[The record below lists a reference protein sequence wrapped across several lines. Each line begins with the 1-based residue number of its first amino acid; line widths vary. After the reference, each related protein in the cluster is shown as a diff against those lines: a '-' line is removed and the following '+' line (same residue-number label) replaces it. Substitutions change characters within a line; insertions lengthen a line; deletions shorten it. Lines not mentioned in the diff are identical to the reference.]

1 MDKTITKRKYK
12 KYKLNKSKK
21 SKKSKV
27 LKGGGL
33 RSWLFGNPQKT
44 PISTPE
50 LTNTTNSNINN
61 NNSVFEE
68 LLQKNEKPNSTRKP
82 TNTKRNNNEF
92 ELLQKNEKPNK
103 LLKSVVGF
111 QYVDIIPSTFIIPNQ
126 VKKPDLTKI
135 NDKMKRFFSAFPFK
149 AFTNIIKNPNLPYLK
164 LLEDNKSSVY
174 IHEKYD
180 DCYSE
185 LDDESNQYSTIYLN
199 SFFPTD
205 KIDTNTFNKFLG
217 NSIINFLN
225 SEKRIFIGFIKRG
238 PKDTY
243 ISRAFSSILPVAGH
257 LNLFIIDKELNTL
270 IHFEPKG
277 IKDYFTIWDSTDIQT
292 YLNNSID
299 NYVRDK
305 NHNNSNIKEL
315 KLRISSLKYIST
327 SSSSNMP
334 QNLLNDNYCQSY
346 VIYFAILYCINTNLF
361 NIKNIEMIL
370 QKLCENIDIEKIKN
384 FAYYFYFI
392 LSKTMIICKYGSK
405 TLKNSSKTLKNS
417 LKINSII
424 NNSNDWVI
432 TGDVMKKKNNGNS
445 NKEWVKA

>member
-1 MDKTITKRKYK
+1 MVKKITKRKYK
-12 KYKLNKSKK
+12 KNKLNKSKK

-33 RSWLFGNPQKT
+33 RSWLFGNPPKT
-44 PISTPE
+44 PNSTHKQ
-50 LTNTTNSNINN
+50 TFTTNSNINN
-61 NNSVFEE
+61 NEFEE
-68 LLQKNEKPNSTRKP
+68 LLP
-82 TNTKRNNNEF
+82 NNENP
-92 ELLQKNEKPNK
+92 KK
-103 LLKSVVGF
+103 LLNSVDGF
-111 QYVDIIPSTFIIPNQ
+111 QYLDIIPSTFIIPNQ
-126 VKKPDLTKI
+126 QVTKPELTKI
-135 NDKMKRFFSAFPFK
+135 NDKMKSFFSAFPFK
-149 AFTNIIKNPNLPYLK
+149 TFTNIIKNPNLPYLK

-205 KIDTNTFNKFLG
+205 KIDKNTFNKFLG

-305 NHNNSNIKEL
+305 NHSNSNIEEL

-327 SSSSNMP
+327 SSSTNMP

-361 NIKNIEMIL
+361 NIENIEMIL
-370 QKLCENIDIEKIKN
+370 QKLCENINIKKIKN
-384 FAYYFYFI
+384 FAYYFYFE
-392 LSKTMIICKYGSK
+392 LSKTMIICE
-405 TLKNSSKTLKNS
+405 NSVETLKNS
-417 LKINSII
+417 LNNKDIK
-424 NNSNDWVI
+424 NNSNGNNSNEWVI
-432 TGDVMKKKNNGNS
+432 TGDVMKNKKSKNLKNNNFS
-445 NKEWVKA
+445 NDNNDPWVKA